1 MDVVWKQ
8 RGRLGEADD
17 GSASLPFGLLLLLPR
32 MGAELE
38 EVQRVG
44 GCGCGGGGLFSLLLH
59 ALGTGEFLRG
69 GVGGR
74 PRGLGNAFTLVPTGA
89 EMVYERLW
97 RRTRTGLGE
106 RLRLLLV

>member
-8 RGRLGEADD
+8 RGRLGKADD

-44 GCGCGGGGLFSLLLH
+44 GGLFSLLLH

-74 PRGLGNAFTLVPTGA
+74 PRGPGNAFTLVPTGA